1 MGSLS
6 GPNKIKDVYT
16 KLVFKGSDGLLY
28 TDDGTNDVAVMN
40 PAIQGVLKS
49 TTLPGSGTE
58 GDLYYDTDD
67 DKLYARD
74 EDSWNEIVTSVSG
87 TVDGGSF

>member
-16 KLVFKGSDGLLY
+16 KLVFKGTDGLLY
-28 TDDGTNDVAVMN
+28 VDDGTNDVQVMN

-49 TTLPGSGTE
+49 ATLPGSGTE

-67 DKLYARD
+67 DKLYTRD
-74 EDSWNEIVTSVSG
+74 EDSWNEIVTSISG
-87 TVDGGSF
+87 TVDGGSY

>member
-16 KLVFKGSDGLLY
+16 KLVFKGTDGLLY
-28 TDDGTNDVAVMN
+28 IDDGTSDVRVMN

-49 TTLPGSGTE
+49 TTLPSSGTE
-58 GDLYYDTDD
+58 GDLFYDTDD

-74 EDSWNEIVTSVSG
+74 ENSWNEIVTSASG
-87 TVDGGSF
+87 IVDGGTW